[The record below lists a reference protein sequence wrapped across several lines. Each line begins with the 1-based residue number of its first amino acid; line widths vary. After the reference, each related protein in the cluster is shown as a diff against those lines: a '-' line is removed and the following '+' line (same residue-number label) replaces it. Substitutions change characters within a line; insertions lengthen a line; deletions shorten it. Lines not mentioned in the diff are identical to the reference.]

1 MHAYIQGEKT
11 DIFGIQISC
20 ISSFNRTDD
29 AWISHD
35 RYEACQINRRY
46 QFFAGVSSHSNCK
59 ENLLMHADV
68 GTIIIK

>member
-35 RYEACQINRRY
+35 RYTKH
-46 QFFAGVSSHSNCK
+46 VK
-59 ENLLMHADV
+59 
-68 GTIIIK
+68 